1 MYIPD
6 KNPAVTFCR
15 IISLGNIFWF
25 SFVRILFRMIIITE
39 IKIEIKL
46 GNVSGLFNVENV
58 IWLLGA
64 NFYYWVKMFKNT
76 KAIEI
81 RIYIYYD

>member
-1 MYIPD
+1 ML
-6 KNPAVTFCR
+6 KM
-15 IISLGNIFWF
+15 S
-25 SFVRILFRMIIITE
+25 
-39 IKIEIKL
+39 
-46 GNVSGLFNVENV
+46 